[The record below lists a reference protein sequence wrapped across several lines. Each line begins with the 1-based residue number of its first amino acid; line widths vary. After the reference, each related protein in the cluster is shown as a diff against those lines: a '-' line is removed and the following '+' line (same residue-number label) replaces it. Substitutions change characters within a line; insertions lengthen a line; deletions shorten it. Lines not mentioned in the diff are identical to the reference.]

1 MLELLKEFKECVKEN
16 PIEMLKESAAIFLI
30 FATFYYTIIFGSIIG
45 LV

>member
-1 MLELLKEFKECVKEN
+1 MLELLREFKECVKEN
-16 PIEMLKESAAIFLI
+16 PIEMLKDSVMIFLI